1 MPDSPFAADDV
12 ANNIREVR
20 KNIAASLANRPKVD
34 ANGYP
39 IGAPSTYEY
48 DEFGRLI
55 KVTPGT
61 EPPAA

>member
-1 MPDSPFAADDV
+1 MTDSPFAADDV

-20 KNIAASLANRPKVD
+20 KNIAASLENRAPVD
-34 ANGYP
+34 ANGYR
-39 IGAPSTYEY
+39 IGPATTYEY
-48 DEFGRLI
+48 DEYGRLI